1 MRKLSNIITVVLL
14 GILTLTVSTV
24 VAEQVNRSRELGI
37 IAFKKADYQQAADF
51 FQRYLTAVGDDN
63 RKLAD
68 AYECLIAA
76 YVRNGDTKIARE
88 TLNNFKQRLPGI
100 SLLRK
105 KLFLADILLLEKS
118 YQQAADLYEAVLATS
133 VIENKLYFQLL
144 SGLAFAQGKQ
154 DKWAQAAETY
164 ATLEKAGKTS
174 SWYQKCQ
181 QLRIKALLMD
191 GQLAAAETVLKQVKE
206 RSIGIVRL
214 KLLLLIKQKKY
225 TEFLQGYR
233 AAVKQLKKEPNA
245 PMYSLS
251 TRAAKY
257 FLIANDLSGATMLLN
272 YAWNFAPTAFDRKK
286 IMRTL
291 INTYVR
297 GDRKEEAVKIAEK
310 YIKFYKEAT
319 DVVKIRFQLARLLY
333 ETKKG
338 KDAELVYKKLMAD
351 QSIPL
356 KSRLEAAKEL
366 SILFTSDKRYDLA
379 EQTLNFVYQHGTG
392 DREKNEGRF
401 MIAKLYML
409 QGQYI
414 KAASLFQDIAKQ
426 SPIWHDMS
434 VFQQIECLSATKKY
448 QAALTLADQAL
459 SNGKDS
465 ATLKHIAYNKAL
477 ILEKLGRLKDARN
490 SYLDFVKKYPGNE
503 HAPLALFAGASIA
516 YNDHKFAM
524 AAELFADFVRKYS
537 TNPKAPL
544 ALYKRLYANY
554 FSGIEKA
561 ALKDATLL
569 LKNYPQSKYTIAALF
584 WQVDW
589 LREHQKFSKAVT
601 LLKLIQT
608 TYKAN
613 GQVNAQALY
622 ELAIIDKVTDK
633 LGDAIK
639 HLKIIFNKYSNS
651 SVVSE
656 AYLLAGDILSKNGK
670 YIEAIEYYS
679 RGARLRPASPLE
691 ISCRGRIGDCNFALF
706 NKTNN
711 KKYLDNAIAEYN
723 ALLKLKSLS
732 TTILAQTIYKLGR
745 SYELQGKVDKALASY
760 KEVITGYENDIK
772 REPETTPIWA
782 VKSAYKVIAIYK
794 KAGTPE
800 AADKIIDLYRTLQQM
815 NLKTGEDFPQLIIAV
830 EQQYEL

>member
-1 MRKLSNIITVVLL
+1 MQKLPNIITVILL
-14 GILTLTVSTV
+14 GILTLTVSKAA
-24 VAEQVNRSRELGI
+24 AEQVNRSRQLGI
-37 IAFKKADYQQAADF
+37 IAFEKADYQQAADF
-51 FQRYLTAVGDDN
+51 FQRYMAAVGDDN

-88 TLNNFKQRLPGI
+88 TLEKFKQRLPGV

-118 YQQAADLYEAVLATS
+118 YQRAADLYEAVLATS
-133 VIENKLYFQLL
+133 VVENDLYFQLL

-174 SWYQKCQ
+174 SWYQKSQ

-191 GQLAAAETVLKQVKE
+191 GQLTAAEAILKQVKE

-225 TEFLQGYR
+225 TEFLQGYQT
-233 AAVKQLKKEPNA
+233 AVKQLKKEANA

-251 TRAAKY
+251 TTAAKY
-257 FLIANDLSGATMLLN
+257 FLIANDISGATMLLN
-272 YAWNFAPTAFDRKK
+272 YAWHFAPTAFDRKK

-310 YIKFYKEAT
+310 YIKFYKDAS
-319 DVVKIRFQLARLLY
+319 DVVEIRFQLARLLY
-333 ETKKG
+333 EIDKSS
-338 KDAELVYKKLMAD
+338 DAEKVYKKLMGD
-351 QSIPL
+351 QHIPL

-366 SILFTSDKRYDLA
+366 AILFTSNKNYPAA
-379 EQTLNFVYQHGTG
+379 EQTLNFIYQHGTD

-401 MIAKLYML
+401 MIGKLYML

-414 KAASLFQDIAKQ
+414 KAASLFRDIAKQ
-426 SPIWHDMS
+426 SPTWHDRS

-448 QAALTLADQAL
+448 QAALTLANQAL
-459 SNGKDS
+459 TNSKDS

-477 ILEKLGRLKDARN
+477 ILEKLGKLKDARN

-503 HAPLALFAGASIA
+503 HAPIALFAGAKIA
-516 YNDHKFAM
+516 YNNHNFAM
-524 AAELFADFVRKYS
+524 AAELFADFIRKYS

-554 FSGIEKA
+554 FSGIDEA

-569 LKNYPQSKYTIAALF
+569 LKKYPQSKYTVAALF

-589 LREHQKFSKAVT
+589 LREHQKFSNAIT

-608 TYKAN
+608 TYKTNA
-613 GQVNAQALY
+613 QANAQALY
-622 ELAIIDKVTDK
+622 ELAVIDKVTDK
-633 LGDAIK
+633 LDDAIK

-670 YIEAIEYYS
+670 YAEAIEYYS
-679 RGARLRPASPLE
+679 RGARLRPASQLE

-706 NKTNN
+706 NKTKNE
-711 KKYLDNAIAEYN
+711 KYLDNAIAEYS

-745 SYELQGKVDKALASY
+745 SYELQGQADKALTSY
-760 KEVITGYENDIK
+760 KEVITGYEHDIK

-782 VKSAYKVIAIYK
+782 AKSAYKAIAIYK

-800 AADKIIDLYRTLQQM
+800 AAEKIIDIYRALQQM
-815 NLKTGEDFPQLIIAV
+815 NLKTGENFPQLIMTI